1 MMILVAV
8 ALVLGGA
15 VLLLIAIRMSYG
27 VSEIVPQGHRGKWQ
41 GLVFLMYCFVAGYVG
56 YIVVLITQIP
66 FPVEALVGLVFLG
79 GALFVLGIIS
89 LSRHSLGELHRLNE
103 NLERMV
109 SDRTRE
115 LAAANQSLTVSEGQ
129 LGKQKAFLETVLD
142 SLAHPFYVINI
153 SDFSIALAN
162 KASDFSSRL
171 PLIKTCHGLTHNQAT
186 PCCGGEHP
194 CPIQEVLRTGKQV
207 IVEHVHR
214 NSQGEERN
222 VAVHGHP
229 LYDSDGKLVQM
240 IEYVLDITDQKRVER
255 EMLLARTAAE
265 QANTSKSEFLANMSH
280 EVRTPMNAILGM
292 TNLALATEL
301 TPVQR
306 HYITTVQDSSELLL
320 NIINDILDLSKIE
333 AGKLELD
340 ERPFNLN
347 QVLNA
352 VIRVLSIKA
361 VDKGLDLVL
370 NIHDNPLVN
379 LLGDDLRL
387 RQVVINLVANAIKF
401 TRKGSVVTD
410 YELEETGDGRVL
422 VRISVTDTGMGIP
435 AAAQDKIFDSFHQ
448 ADSSITRNHGGT
460 GLGLTICKRL
470 VAIMGGEIGVTSTE
484 GQGSCFFFSAV
495 FGRMKADSDTDIYS
509 GQAPVFGESL
519 RILLVDDITT
529 NRDLARILLE
539 QAGHSVIEAD
549 NGLAALKRLS
559 ETLCDVM
566 LLDIQMPGLDGYQV
580 TEYLRIC
587 EEVAVPRFDRFG
599 ETLARVAARVFGKHL
614 PVIAMTAHAM
624 SGDKEKCLMAGMDG
638 YVSKPLIPDDLYRQL
653 SICCGRR

>member
-1 MMILVAV
+1 MMIFVAV
-8 ALVLGGA
+8 ALALGGA
-15 VLLLIAIRMSYG
+15 VLLLMAIRMSYG
-27 VSEIVPQGHRGKWQ
+27 VSKIVPHGHRGKWQ
-41 GLVFLMYCFVAGYVG
+41 GLVFLIYCFVAGYVG
-56 YIVVLITQIP
+56 YIIVLISQFP
-66 FPVEALVGLVFLG
+66 FPVEALVGSVFIS

-115 LAAANQSLTVSEGQ
+115 LADANQSLTASEGQ
-129 LGKQKAFLETVLD
+129 LGKQKVFLETVLD

-153 SDFSIALAN
+153 SDYSIAMAN

-171 PLIKTCHGLTHNQAT
+171 PLIKTCHELTHNQAN
-186 PCCGGEHP
+186 PCCGDEHP
-194 CPIQEVLRTGKQV
+194 CPIQKVLRTGKQV
-207 IVEHVHR
+207 VVEHVHR

-255 EMLLARTAAE
+255 EMVLARKAAE

-292 TNLALATEL
+292 TNLTLATEL

-352 VIRVLSIKA
+352 VIRVLNIKA

-370 NIHDNPLVN
+370 KISDTPLVN

-401 TRKGSVVTD
+401 TRKGSVVID
-410 YELEETGDGRVL
+410 YELEETGDGRVV

-435 AAAQDKIFDSFHQ
+435 AAAQEKIFDSFHQ

-495 FGRMKADSDTDIYS
+495 FDGMNGDADTDIFS
-509 GQAPVFGESL
+509 GQAPVFGEPL

-559 ETLCDVM
+559 ETPCDVM

-587 EEVAVPRFDRFG
+587 EEVAVPRFDKFG
-599 ETLARVAARVFGKHL
+599 ETLAGVAARVFGKHL

-653 SICCGRR
+653 NICCGRR